1 MPSEITI
8 TSVLKV
14 ANNQYQINYSTQLAL
29 DNLSY
34 QISFDGISW
43 GSVVDFID
51 VSNPKII
58 TVENAVNFNI
68 RLLSDYTPPPINNR
82 IHTNEFNQVFN

>member
-51 VSNPKII
+51 VSSPKII

-68 RLLSDYTPPPINNR
+68 RLLSDYTPTPTNNR
-82 IHTNEFNQVFN
+82 IHTSTFNQVFN

>member
-1 MPSEITI
+1 MASEITI
-8 TSVLKV
+8 TSVLKI

-34 QISFDGISW
+34 QISFDGVSW
-43 GSVVDFID
+43 GSVIDFVD
-51 VSNPKII
+51 VSSPKII

-68 RLLSDYTPPPINNR
+68 RLLSDYTPTPPYSR
-82 IHTNEFNQVFN
+82 IHSNQFTNTFN

>member
-34 QISFDGISW
+34 QISFDGILW

-82 IHTNEFNQVFN
+82 IHTNAFNQVFN